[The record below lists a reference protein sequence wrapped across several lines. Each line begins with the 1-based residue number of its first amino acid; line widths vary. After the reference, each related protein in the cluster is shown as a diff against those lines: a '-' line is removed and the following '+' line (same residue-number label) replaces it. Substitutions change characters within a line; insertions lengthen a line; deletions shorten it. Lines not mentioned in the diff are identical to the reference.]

1 MGAVRESKQV
11 PSSDGDAA
19 SGAWNWV
26 LSGHVQR
33 NQDCDKPAP
42 CLTRDVQLWNWN
54 NWFYDPSSMN
64 VVNPDGAIAP
74 VNTIIFAVSDSEET
88 ESRSGTR
95 PEGAADLQGQG

>member
-1 MGAVRESKQV
+1 MNKQV
-11 PSSDGDAA
+11 QAFDLKLDVSQGRTSVRLRRGSCVVAQVA
-19 SGAWNWV
+19 
-26 LSGHVQR
+26 
-33 NQDCDKPAP
+33 
-42 CLTRDVQLWNWN
+42 DVQLWNWN